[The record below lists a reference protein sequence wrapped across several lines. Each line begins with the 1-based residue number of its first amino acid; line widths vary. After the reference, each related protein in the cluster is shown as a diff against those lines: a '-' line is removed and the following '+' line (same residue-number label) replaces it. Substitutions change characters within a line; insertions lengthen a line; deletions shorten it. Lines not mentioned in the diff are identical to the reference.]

1 MGSIRTVLQEHKW
14 ASSRQAGSREIYKLL
29 QKCAAFASYHHPL
42 FVVSTSSSLV
52 RSWWAGV
59 RSWRSDDVWV
69 LLLLLLFFF
78 GFLFFPPLFFSCLL
92 GVCQKLCDAEN
103 QWWWFI
109 CSFEHFFVPFADL
122 ILQSSFNHSLVD
134 PHHLSLSL
142 SLRAL
147 CVCVCVSLSLSP
159 SSTLSLSAAAGPT
172 AAVIT
177 SYSPSAPGPP
187 NSAPT
192 DQQLSACHHQ
202 PSLKCLNSFVCPMIC
217 HTQ

>member
-1 MGSIRTVLQEHKW
+1 MSWCQKLKIRWCLSVVVVVVT
-14 ASSRQAGSREIYKLL
+14 
-29 QKCAAFASYHHPL
+29 FL
-42 FVVSTSSSLV
+42 F
-52 RSWWAGV
+52 
-59 RSWRSDDVWV
+59 WV
-69 LLLLLLFFF
+69 F
-78 GFLFFPPLFFSCLL
+78 FFPPLFFPFLL

-103 QWWWFI
+103 QWWLFI

-147 CVCVCVSLSLSP
+147 YVCVSLSLSP
-159 SSTLSLSAAAGPT
+159 SSTLSLSAA
-172 AAVIT
+172 VIT
-177 SYSPSAPGPP
+177 SYSPSSPGPP

>member
-1 MGSIRTVLQEHKW
+1 
-14 ASSRQAGSREIYKLL
+14 
-29 QKCAAFASYHHPL
+29 
-42 FVVSTSSSLV
+42 
-52 RSWWAGV
+52 
-59 RSWRSDDVWV
+59 
-69 LLLLLLFFF
+69 
-78 GFLFFPPLFFSCLL
+78 
-92 GVCQKLCDAEN
+92 
-103 QWWWFI
+103 
-109 CSFEHFFVPFADL
+109 L